1 MVLGVHLGENLLD
14 AAFGVDDE
22 RRAQHTHVLAAVH
35 RLFGPHAVGFAHRV
49 VGVGE
54 QREIQVV
61 LVAETAVRLLAVGAY
76 ADDPESHPCQFGLA
90 VAQAFGFERTAR
102 GVVLGV
108 EIEYRAL
115 SSQIGKRQRLT
126 VLGRGLEIG
135 GHLPRLQLCHSVFR
149 KRDYFLTIVWS
160 FLFTFSWSQS
170 GWYSL
175 QISSAIGRHSSE
187 YASHFAQ
194 SSSALSL
201 AIKSVE

>member
-1 MVLGVHLGENLLD
+1 M
-14 AAFGVDDE
+14 
-22 RRAQHTHVLAAVH
+22 
-35 RLFGPHAVGFAHRV
+35 
-49 VGVGE
+49 
-54 QREIQVV
+54 
-61 LVAETAVRLLAVGAY
+61 RLLAVGAY

-149 KRDYFLTIVWS
+149 KRDYFLKGMNFPAI
-160 FLFTFSWSQS
+160 FMLPGRLFCGLIPLVGHFDLLVELLLRGVEPVQAGRTPDGRFGLDVFAAPDAHRQQAVARLH
-170 GWYSL
+170 GVL
-175 QISSAIGRHSSE
+175 ELRSAVLAPDSVSC
-187 YASHFAQ
+187 SHCRFVFG
-194 SSSALSL
+194 SRC
-201 AIKSVE
+201 KGTVCE